1 MANLTIKNVP
11 EPLHRALKKLAEEE
25 GRSLNAHVIHQLEL
39 SLAEA
44 SRRRRMRSQR
54 EQFRALVDSLPA
66 MSNSAELI
74 REDRDHGHR

>member
-25 GRSLNAHVIHQLEL
+25 GRSLNAHIIYQLEVG
-39 SLAEA
+39 LAET

-66 MSNSAELI
+66 MPNSAELI
-74 REDRDHGHR
+74 REDRDRGHR